1 MGRPSLP
8 CVSLSTNESSG
19 QRTHESAGP
28 GPCTEQRYVQTNLAA
43 LATELTSIAAVE
55 LSYAAHVSLE

>member
-1 MGRPSLP
+1 
-8 CVSLSTNESSG
+8 LSTNESSG